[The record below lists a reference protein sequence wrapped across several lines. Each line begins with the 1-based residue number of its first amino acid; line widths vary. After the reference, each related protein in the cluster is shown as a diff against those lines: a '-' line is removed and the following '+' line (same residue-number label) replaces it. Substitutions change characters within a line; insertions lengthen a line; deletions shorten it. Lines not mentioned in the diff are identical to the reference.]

1 MHTGI
6 FIKNISLCGYISTG
20 NEVKGYPAG
29 QPLKARP
36 ESNNMWALDSSSGME
51 DKSDKYGDIF
61 RISAKKKVRT
71 EKPKTV
77 FRC

>member
-6 FIKNISLCGYISTG
+6 CNKNISLYGYISTG

-36 ESNNMWALDSSSGME
+36 ESNNMWALDRGSGME
-51 DKSDKYGDIF
+51 DKSDK
-61 RISAKKKVRT
+61 
-71 EKPKTV
+71 
-77 FRC
+77 